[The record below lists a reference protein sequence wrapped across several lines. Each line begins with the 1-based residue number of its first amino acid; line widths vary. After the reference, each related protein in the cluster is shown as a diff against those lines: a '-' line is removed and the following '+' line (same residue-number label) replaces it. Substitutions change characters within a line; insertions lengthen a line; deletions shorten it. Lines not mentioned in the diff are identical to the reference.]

1 MCHETQASDP
11 DPAPAAHA
19 GGEPVGRQS
28 GSVRVHDACWKEA
41 VMADDVVV
49 LIALMMC
56 CSVIGVLWP
65 FVSIALRL
73 LAAAAGLLVRLAG
86 FLVRV
91 VRGGAS

>member
-1 MCHETQASDP
+1 
-11 DPAPAAHA
+11 
-19 GGEPVGRQS
+19 
-28 GSVRVHDACWKEA
+28 
-41 VMADDVVV
+41 MADDVVV

-91 VRGGAS
+91 VRGGVS

>member
-1 MCHETQASDP
+1 
-11 DPAPAAHA
+11 
-19 GGEPVGRQS
+19 
-28 GSVRVHDACWKEA
+28 
-41 VMADDVVV
+41 MADDVVV

-91 VRGGAS
+91 VRGVRHELAGLGVGATLPCGQRDREGGAVVPCG

>member
-1 MCHETQASDP
+1 
-11 DPAPAAHA
+11 
-19 GGEPVGRQS
+19 
-28 GSVRVHDACWKEA
+28 
-41 VMADDVVV
+41 MADDVVV

-73 LAAAAGLLVRLAG
+73 LAAVVGLLVRVVG
-86 FLVRV
+86 FVARV

>member
-1 MCHETQASDP
+1 
-11 DPAPAAHA
+11 
-19 GGEPVGRQS
+19 
-28 GSVRVHDACWKEA
+28 
-41 VMADDVVV
+41 MADDVVV

-73 LAAAAGLLVRLAG
+73 LAAVVGLLVRLAG

-91 VRGGAS
+91 VRGGVS